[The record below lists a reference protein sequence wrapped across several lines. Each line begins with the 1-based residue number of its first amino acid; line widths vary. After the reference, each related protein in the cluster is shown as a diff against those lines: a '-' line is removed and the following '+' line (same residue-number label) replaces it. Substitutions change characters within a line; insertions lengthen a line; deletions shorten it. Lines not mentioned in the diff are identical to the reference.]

1 MMMGAIVIV
10 FWLFIII
17 MRLKMTQASMALCR
31 SRLPGVVVNYI
42 DDIHHVNDLN
52 HLALSFVENI
62 CLFYPNASLII
73 IVSKIELYLFLIV
86 RIMFYLQ

>member
-10 FWLFIII
+10 FWLFIIV

-42 DDIHHVNDLN
+42 DDIHVNDLN
-52 HLALSFVENI
+52 QPALSFVENI